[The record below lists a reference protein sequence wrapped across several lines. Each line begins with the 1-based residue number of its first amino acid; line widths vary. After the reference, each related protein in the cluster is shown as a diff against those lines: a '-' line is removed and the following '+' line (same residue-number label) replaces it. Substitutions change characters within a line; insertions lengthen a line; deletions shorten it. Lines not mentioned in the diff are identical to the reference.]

1 MISVKSGLLRLA
13 GSLLALQ
20 VLLAPAS
27 AGSGGE
33 WECSTADG
41 LYEYFDGELKAR
53 QGDEHLK
60 AVEISRANVFDVR
73 STCTNKAGQSFP
85 TWEMLDVVVLRA
97 RPAGAD
103 QDYNYRPPRCSRPA
117 RTGTRVRFSRTVLGD
132 HEDVVLAVAAGARCP
147 RGSDSIGSIDTTMPG
162 ASTVSMSSRSSTPAS
177 RP

>member
-1 MISVKSGLLRLA
+1 LSGKPGAFKGDDDMISVKSGLLRLA

-85 TWEMLDVVVLRA
+85 AWEALDVVVLRA

-103 QDYNYRPPRCSRPA
+103 QDYNYYVMCYA
-117 RTGTRVRFSRTVLGD
+117 VGD
-132 HEDVVLAVAAGARCP
+132 GFPNNNET
-147 RGSDSIGSIDTTMPG
+147 DTTCVKEEVQTSIVPG
-162 ASTVSMSSRSSTPAS
+162 LKLKPDE
-177 RP
+177 